1 MNEAAKMS
9 GDNWMYPGELHLKPV
24 EEMIDFYRDYKP
36 RLEDTGY
43 DLFADADYTVNPGE
57 VKMIGFGV
65 SAASLTGYLLIPR
78 SSICK
83 TPLMMANSVGL
94 IDSGYRGPI
103 MAPVR
108 NIGSTVPYV
117 VERGTRLFQLLPI
130 NDGKPFSRVKIVSVL
145 PSSERDTGGFGSTG
159 KS

>member
-1 MNEAAKMS
+1 M
-9 GDNWMYPGELHLKPV
+9 DL
-24 EEMIDFYRDYKP
+24 YRGYKP

-43 DLFADADYTVNPGE
+43 DLFVDADYTVNPGE

-108 NIGSTVPYV
+108 NIGSTEPYR

-130 NDGKPFSRVKIVSVL
+130 NEGKPFSKVRIVSEL
-145 PSSERDTGGFGSTG
+145 PSSERNEGGFGSTG